1 MLEKIKHPSDVRT
14 LTNSETEALAD
25 EIRETIIKTVADRG
39 GHLAS
44 NLGMVEATIALHRAF
59 DCPEDSI
66 VFDVG
71 HQCYTHKLLTGRYEK
86 FHTLRT
92 FGGISGF
99 VNREESEFDVLS
111 EGHSG
116 SSISAA
122 LGIAT
127 ANKLDGNGRC
137 AVAVVGDGSL
147 TNGMVYEA
155 LNNCG
160 NKALDLVILI
170 NDNQMS
176 ISSNVGGLHD
186 YLSRIRTSNGYFTFK
201 RRFEHFLSGIPVIG
215 MPMAKFLKAIKDAIK
230 RVFIKDTF
238 FEDLGL
244 IYLGPVD
251 GHDINKLTRVLTEA
265 KGKHRCCVVH
275 MTTKKGRG
283 YEYAEN
289 EPGKYHGVGGFDAS
303 LGAEDNKAENFS
315 THAGDVLCELA
326 ARDEKICAITAAM
339 CDGTGLARFK
349 AEYPERL
356 FDVGIAEEHAITFA
370 GGLAVAGMKP
380 AVALYSTFSQRV
392 YDQLLHDVSLQNLP
406 LVLLLDR
413 AGIVAGDGVTHQG
426 IFDYSMF
433 SSIPNVN
440 IYSPE
445 AYAELERVMTSAF
458 ENRELAV
465 IRYPK
470 GGERECAM
478 KLRAHMSGDFAYSD
492 GVEKCDVVI
501 VSYGRKTREAER
513 AAELLAGRCSVGVI
527 KLIRIYPIEA
537 DALLSLT
544 CGAKLVYVL
553 EEGIRSG
560 GVGEKLAAAYARTG
574 ASTRVIVRAI
584 DGYLP
589 HGDVKSLE
597 GVCKLT
603 ASDAV
608 SDILAVLGA

>member
-1 MLEKIKHPSDVRT
+1 MLEKIKHPTDVRA
-14 LTNSETEALAD
+14 LTKAETQALVG

-44 NLGMVEATIALHRAF
+44 NLGMVEATVALHRVF

-116 SSISAA
+116 ASISAA

-127 ANKLDGNGRC
+127 ANKLAGNGRC
-137 AVAVVGDGSL
+137 AVAVIGDGSL

-155 LNNCG
+155 LNNCAS
-160 NKALDLVILI
+160 KELDLVILI

-201 RRFEHFLSGIPVIG
+201 RRFEHFLSAIPLVG
-215 MPMAKFLKAIKDAIK
+215 MPLAKFLKAIKDAIK

-244 IYLGPVD
+244 IYLGPVN
-251 GHDINKLTRVLTEA
+251 GHDINKLARVLSEA
-265 KGKHRCCVVH
+265 KDKHRCCVVH
-275 MTTKKGRG
+275 MTTTKGRG

-303 LGAEDNKAENFS
+303 VGAKDNKAESFS
-315 THAGDVLCELA
+315 SRVGDVLCSLA
-326 ARDEKICAITAAM
+326 AKDEKICAITAAM
-339 CDGTGLARFK
+339 CDGTGLARFG
-349 AEYPERL
+349 AEYPDRF

-413 AGIVAGDGVTHQG
+413 AGIVPGDGITHQG

-433 SSIPNVN
+433 SSIPHVN

-445 AYAELERVMTSAF
+445 TYTELENVVVSAF
-458 ENRELAV
+458 EHRELAV

-470 GGERECAM
+470 GSAREKTTGMQTHTDGA
-478 KLRAHMSGDFAYSD
+478 FAYTD
-492 GVEKCDVVI
+492 GVEKREIAI
-501 VSYGRKTREAER
+501 VTYGRITAEAEK
-513 AAELLAGRCSVGVI
+513 ASEMLSGEHTVGII
-527 KLIRIYPIEA
+527 KLVRIYPIATEEII
-537 DALLSLT
+537 DLT
-544 CGAKLVYVL
+544 RGAKLVYVL

-560 GVGEKLAAAYARTG
+560 GVGEKLAAAYAKSG
-574 ASTRVIVRAI
+574 AAARVIVRAI

-589 HGDVKSLE
+589 HGDQKSLE

-603 ASDAV
+603 AEDV
-608 SDILAVLGA
+608 VLDVLGALNA

>member
-127 ANKLDGNGRC
+127 ANKLNGNGRC

>member
-1 MLEKIKHPSDVRT
+1 MLEKIKHPSDVRG
-14 LTNSETEALAD
+14 LTKAETDAFVG
-25 EIRETIIKTVADRG
+25 EIRQTIIETVAKRG

-44 NLGMVEATIALHRAF
+44 NLGMVEATIALHRVF

-86 FHTLRT
+86 FHTLRS

-116 SSISAA
+116 ASISAA

-127 ANKLDGNGRC
+127 ANKLAGNGRC
-137 AVAVVGDGSL
+137 AVAVIGDGSL

-155 LNNCG
+155 LNNCAS
-160 NKALDLVILI
+160 KELDLVILI

-201 RRFEHFLSGIPVIG
+201 RRFEHFLSAIPLIG
-215 MPMAKFLKAIKDAIK
+215 VPMAKLLKVIKDAIK
-230 RVFIKDTF
+230 RMFIKDTF

-251 GHDINKLTRVLTEA
+251 GHDINKLTRVLNEA

-275 MTTKKGRG
+275 MTTTKGRG

-303 LGAEDNKAENFS
+303 RGAEDNTAESFS
-315 THAGDVLCELA
+315 THAGDVLCALA
-326 ARDEKICAITAAM
+326 AKDEKICAITAAM
-339 CDGTGLARFK
+339 CDGTGLNRFK
-349 AEYPERL
+349 AEYPDRL

-392 YDQLLHDVSLQNLP
+392 YDQMLHDVSLQGLP
-406 LVLLLDR
+406 LVLLVDR

-433 SSIPNVN
+433 SSIPSVN

-445 AYAELERVMTSAF
+445 TYAELEDSMTAAF
-458 ENRELAV
+458 ERRELAV

-470 GGERECAM
+470 GGERKERTAM
-478 KLRAHMSGDFAYSD
+478 RASEELAYTD
-492 GVEKCDVVI
+492 GVENSKVVI
-501 VSYGRKTREAER
+501 VTYGRITAEAEKT
-513 AAELLAGRCSVGVI
+513 AGMLSDEHSVGII
-527 KLIRIYPIEA
+527 KLVRVYPLPVDEII
-537 DALLSLT
+537 ALTRS
-544 CGAKLVYVL
+544 AKLVYVL

-560 GVGEKLAAAYARTG
+560 GVGEKLAAEYAKRGSAAQVT
-574 ASTRVIVRAI
+574 VRAI

-589 HGDVKSLE
+589 HGDVKTLE
-597 GVCKLT
+597 GVCRLT
-603 ASDAV
+603 ANDAV
-608 SDILAVLGA
+608 PDILSVLNA

>member
-1 MLEKIKHPSDVRT
+1 MLEKIKHPSDVKT
-14 LTNSETEALAD
+14 LTDAELQVLVG
-25 EIRETIIKTVADRG
+25 EIRENIINTVAANG

-44 NLGMVEATIALHRAF
+44 NLGMVEATVALHRVF
-59 DCPEDSI
+59 DCPKDSI

-71 HQCYTHKLLTGRYEK
+71 HQCYTHKLLTGRYAD

-92 FGGISGF
+92 YGGLSGF

-116 SSISAA
+116 ASISAA

-127 ANKLDGNGRC
+127 ANKLEGNGRHT
-137 AVAVVGDGSL
+137 VAVIGDGSL

-160 NKALDLVILI
+160 SKELDLVILI

-201 RRFEHFLSGIPVIG
+201 RRFEHFLSAIPLIG
-215 MPMAKFLKAIKDAIK
+215 MPMAKFLKAIKDTIK
-230 RVFIKDTF
+230 RMFIKDTL

-244 IYLGPVD
+244 IYLGPVN
-251 GHDINKLTRVLTEA
+251 GHDIKKLTRVLNEA

-275 MTTKKGRG
+275 MTTTKGRG
-283 YEYAEN
+283 YVYAEN

-303 LGAEDNKAENFS
+303 VGAADNHSESFS
-315 THAGDVLCELA
+315 TKMGDILCSLA
-326 ARDEKICAITAAM
+326 QHDEKICAITAAM
-339 CDGTGLARFK
+339 CDGTGLNRFK
-349 AEYPERL
+349 EQYPERL

-370 GGLAVAGMKP
+370 GGLAAAGMKP

-392 YDQLLHDVSLQNLP
+392 YDQLLHDVSLQKLP

-426 IFDYSMF
+426 IFDYALF
-433 SSIPNVN
+433 SSIPHVN

-445 AYAELERVMTSAF
+445 TYAELERTMTAAF

-470 GGERECAM
+470 GAEGGGTVQM
-478 KLRAHMSGDFAYSD
+478 HTHDSGDFAYTD
-492 GVEKCDVVI
+492 GIEHSDVVI
-501 VSYGRKTREAER
+501 VTYGRMTCEAHG
-513 AAELLAGRCSVGVI
+513 AAELLLDKYTVGVI
-527 KLIRIYPIEA
+527 KLVRLYPLNAEQI
-537 DALLSLT
+537 LHLT
-544 CGAKLVYVL
+544 RTAKLVYVL

-560 GVGEKLAAAYARTG
+560 GVGEKLAAVYAREG
-574 ASTRVIVRAI
+574 ASARVIVRAI

-589 HGDVKSLE
+589 HGDQKSLAE
-597 GVCKLT
+597 LSRLT
-603 ASDAV
+603 AKDVAM
-608 SDILAVLGA
+608 DVLEVIKP

>member
-1 MLEKIKHPSDVRT
+1 MLEKIKHPTDVRA
-14 LTNSETEALAD
+14 LTKAQTEALAG
-25 EIRETIIKTVADRG
+25 EIRETIIKTVAHRG

-44 NLGMVEATIALHRAF
+44 NLGMVEATIALHRVF
-59 DCPEDSI
+59 DCPKDSI

-92 FGGISGF
+92 YGGISGF

-116 SSISAA
+116 ASISAA

-127 ANKLDGNGRC
+127 ANKLAGNGRC
-137 AVAVVGDGSL
+137 AVAVIGDGSL

-160 NKALDLVILI
+160 SKELDLVILI

-176 ISSNVGGLHD
+176 ISNNVGGLHE

-201 RRFEHFLSGIPVIG
+201 RRFEHFLSAIPLIG
-215 MPMAKFLKAIKDAIK
+215 MPMAKFLKIIKDAIK

-275 MTTKKGRG
+275 MTTTKGKG

-289 EPGKYHGVGGFDAS
+289 EPGKYHGVGGFDAVV
-303 LGAEDNKAENFS
+303 GAEDNKAESFS
-315 THAGDVLCELA
+315 THAGDVLCALA
-326 ARDEKICAITAAM
+326 SHDEKICAITAAM

-370 GGLAVAGMKP
+370 SGLAVAGMKP

-392 YDQLLHDVSLQNLP
+392 YDQLLHDVSLQKLP

-433 SSIPNVN
+433 SSIPNIN

-445 AYAELERVMTSAF
+445 TYAELEDTMTAAF
-458 ENRELAV
+458 EKRELAV

-470 GGERECAM
+470 GGERGERIKM
-478 KLRAHMSGDFAYSD
+478 QAHRSGAFAYSN
-492 GVEKCDVVI
+492 GVEDSDAVI
-501 VSYGRKTREAER
+501 VTYGRITDEAER
-513 AAELLAGRCSVGVI
+513 AAQMLTSKHSVGII
-527 KLIRIYPIEA
+527 KLVRIYPIAAKEIIDLA
-537 DALLSLT
+537 RS
-544 CGAKLVYVL
+544 AKLIYVL

-560 GVGEKLAAAYARTG
+560 GVGEKLAAAYARAG
-574 ASTRVIVRAI
+574 ANARVIVRAI

-589 HGDVKSLE
+589 HGDVKTLE
-597 GVCKLT
+597 SVCGLT
-603 ASDAV
+603 ANDAV
-608 SDILAVLGA
+608 SDILGALGA

>member
-1 MLEKIKHPSDVRT
+1 MLEKIKRPSDVRA
-14 LTNSETEALAD
+14 LTKTETEALVG
-25 EIRETIIKTVADRG
+25 EIREIIIKTVADRG

-44 NLGMVEATIALHRAF
+44 NLGVVEATIALHRVF

-86 FHTLRT
+86 FHTLRS

-116 SSISAA
+116 ASISAA

-127 ANKLDGNGRC
+127 ANKLAGNGKC
-137 AVAVVGDGSL
+137 AVAVIGDGSL

-155 LNNCG
+155 LNNCAS
-160 NKALDLVILI
+160 KELDLVILI

-176 ISSNVGGLHD
+176 ISNNVGGLHD

-201 RRFEHFLSGIPVIG
+201 RRFELFLSAIPLIG
-215 MPMAKFLKAIKDAIK
+215 MPFAKFLKAIKDAIK

-251 GHDINKLTRVLTEA
+251 GHDINKLTRVLNEA

-275 MTTKKGRG
+275 MTTTKGKG

-289 EPGKYHGVGGFDAS
+289 EPGKYHGVGGFDAVV
-303 LGAEDNKAENFS
+303 GAEDNKAESFS
-315 THAGDVLCELA
+315 THAGDVLCALA
-326 ARDEKICAITAAM
+326 SHDEKICAITAAM
-339 CDGTGLARFK
+339 CDGTGLNRFK
-349 AEYPERL
+349 AEYPDRL

-392 YDQLLHDVSLQNLP
+392 YDQLLHDVSLQKLP

-445 AYAELERVMTSAF
+445 TYAELEDALTAAF
-458 ENRELAV
+458 ERRELAV

-470 GGERECAM
+470 GGERVERVAT
-478 KLRAHMSGDFAYSD
+478 RASEALAYTD
-492 GVEKCDVVI
+492 GVENADAVI
-501 VSYGRKTREAER
+501 VTYGRITGEAER
-513 AAELLAGRCSVGVI
+513 AAEMLADKCSVGLI
-527 KLIRIYPIEA
+527 KLVRIYPIAAEEIIR
-537 DALLSLT
+537 LT
-544 CGAKLVYVL
+544 QNAKLVYVL

-560 GVGEKLAAAYARTG
+560 GVGEKLAAAYAKRG
-574 ASTRVIVRAI
+574 SAVRVIVRAI

-589 HGDVKSLE
+589 HGDQKSLE
-597 GVCKLT
+597 SVCGLT
-603 ASDAV
+603 ANDAV
-608 SDILAVLGA
+608 SDVLGALNA

>member
-1 MLEKIKHPSDVRT
+1 MLENIKHPSDVRA
-14 LTNSETEALAD
+14 LDDKETEALAG

-44 NLGMVEATIALHRAF
+44 NLGMVEATIALHRVY
-59 DCPEDSI
+59 DCPDDSI

-71 HQCYTHKLLTGRYEK
+71 HQCYTHKLLTGRYDK

-116 SSISAA
+116 ASISAA

-127 ANKLDGNGRC
+127 ANKLEGNGRC
-137 AVAVVGDGSL
+137 TVAVIGDGSL

-160 NKALDLVILI
+160 GKELDLVILI

-176 ISSNVGGLHD
+176 ISSNVGGLHE

-201 RRFEHFLSGIPVIG
+201 RRFEHFLSAIPLIG
-215 MPMAKFLKAIKDAIK
+215 MPLAKFFKAIKDLIK
-230 RVFIKDTF
+230 RMFIKDTL

-251 GHDINKLTRVLTEA
+251 GHNVKKLTRVLTEA

-275 MTTKKGRG
+275 MTTTKGRG

-289 EPGKYHGVGGFDAS
+289 EPGKYHGVGGFDAE
-303 LGAEDNKAENFS
+303 LGAEDGKSESFS
-315 THAGDVLCELA
+315 TRVGDILCSLA
-326 ARDEKICAITAAM
+326 AKDDKICAITAAM
-339 CDGTGLARFK
+339 CDGTGLGRFK
-349 AEYPERL
+349 SEFGERL

-370 GGLAVAGMKP
+370 GGLAARGMKP
-380 AVALYSTFSQRV
+380 CVALYSTFSQRV
-392 YDQLLHDVSLQNLP
+392 YDQILHDISLQKLP
-406 LVLLLDR
+406 LVLLIDR

-426 IFDYSMF
+426 IFDYAMF
-433 SSIPNVN
+433 SSIPVVN

-445 AYAELERVMTSAF
+445 TYAELERAIPAAF
-458 ENRELAV
+458 EKNELAI

-470 GGERECAM
+470 GGEREKSVSLPM
-478 KLRAHMSGDFAYSD
+478 REGDGFEYSGED
-492 GVEKCDVVI
+492 GADIVI
-501 VSYGRKTREAER
+501 VTYGRITFEAVR
-513 AAELLAGRCSVGVI
+513 AAEALSVKFSVRVV
-527 KLIRIYPIEA
+527 KLVRIYPIASDEII
-537 DALLSLT
+537 ALSR
-544 CGAKLVYVL
+544 GAKVVYVF

-560 GVGEKLAAAYARTG
+560 GVGEKLAAAYAG
-574 ASTRVIVRAI
+574 VGSSAKIIVRAI

-589 HGDVKSLE
+589 HGDVETLSQE
-597 GVCKLT
+597 CGLT
-603 ASDAV
+603 AEGAV
-608 SDILAVLGA
+608 SDILSALSR